1 MTGLSFQK
9 ETSFL
14 ALQRYGCQQG
24 LAERGQLEGRVT
36 WCHCG
41 EEHLCKSCD
50 CFKCRRRTGRECWGG
65 VGATSED
72 LHRREPG
79 TRDHEELLPSVS
91 FLCDV
96 SGLQSRVSAFT
107 ACSSLSV

>member
-1 MTGLSFQK
+1 MRGLSFQK

-24 LAERGQLEGRVT
+24 VAERGQLEGCVT

-50 CFKCRRRTGRECWGG
+50 CFNCRRRTGREGRGG
-65 VGATSED
+65 VGAWLGGWLEGATSEEQ
-72 LHRREPG
+72 HPREPG
-79 TRDHEELLPSVS
+79 TCDHEELLPSVS
-91 FLCDV
+91 FL
-96 SGLQSRVSAFT
+96 L
-107 ACSSLSV
+107 